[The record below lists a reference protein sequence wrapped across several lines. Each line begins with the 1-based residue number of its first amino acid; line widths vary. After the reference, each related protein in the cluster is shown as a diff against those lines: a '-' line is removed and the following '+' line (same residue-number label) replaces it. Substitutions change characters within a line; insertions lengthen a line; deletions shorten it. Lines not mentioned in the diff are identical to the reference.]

1 MPGAAPLKQFLRDT
15 IPLWDHV
22 GTPANARE
30 NLWKIVKCGTAE
42 LGADV
47 FASATYEKLVC
58 HTCKSRFCCSCG
70 ARFGGVWQAEVEA
83 IIPDIAYQEIN
94 FTMPRALWSLFQH
107 NRHLL
112 NDLPA
117 IGARAIEY
125 LTATKHNARVI
136 LMVVPQTYGGFLNF
150 YPHLHTLVS
159 AGGLDEFRI
168 QWIGSLGFGKE
179 EHKHEVMLAWRFA
192 LLAYLDA
199 AIKANVVR
207 SDLSLDDLTHILHP
221 EGKRNWNI
229 FVSRAVPK
237 NTVINH
243 IGRYIR
249 KPPIAQYRLT
259 RLNAG
264 EVQYLAKDTRKRC
277 LTPVTY
283 TNQEFLALL
292 IPHIADRYCNSMRYF
307 GLLAPRSKRLLSV
320 VFDLLKQKQKPKP
333 ARLTWATSLNQ
344 TFGTDPLIAPD
355 GSVLRRVGRIEP
367 VPATYTAKL

>member
-1 MPGAAPLKQFLRDT
+1 
-15 IPLWDHV
+15 
-22 GTPANARE
+22 
-30 NLWKIVKCGTAE
+30 
-42 LGADV
+42 
-47 FASATYEKLVC
+47 
-58 HTCKSRFCCSCG
+58 
-70 ARFGGVWQAEVEA
+70 
-83 IIPDIAYQEIN
+83 
-94 FTMPRALWSLFQH
+94 
-107 NRHLL
+107 
-112 NDLPA
+112 
-117 IGARAIEY
+117 
-125 LTATKHNARVI
+125 
-136 LMVVPQTYGGFLNF
+136 MVVQQTYGGLLNF

-159 AGGLDEFRI
+159 AGGLDESRI
-168 QWIGSLGFGKE
+168 RWIGSLDFGKE
-179 EHKHEVMLAWRFA
+179 GHKHEVMLAWRFA

-199 AIKANVVR
+199 AIKANVLR
-207 SDLSLDDLTHILHP
+207 SDLSLDELTHILHT

-229 FVSRAVPK
+229 FVSRGVPK
-237 NTVINH
+237 NTVIDH

-333 ARLTWATSLNQ
+333 ARLTWAMSLAQ
-344 TFGTDPLIAPD
+344 TFGTYPLIGPD

-367 VPATYTAKL
+367 VSATYTSQS